1 MKTDNIVTLTMN
13 PAIDT
18 SVSVENIVR
27 DHKMRCLKTR
37 RDPGGGGINVA
48 RTLKRFGAEPL
59 AIFPMGG
66 ASGLMLEH
74 LVAAEGVRHQS
85 FVIEHD
91 CRANFSATEIKSN
104 SQYRFVLPGPTLNEE
119 EWSAGLG
126 LMTQAASSGYAVAS
140 GSLPRGVPD
149 DFYARVARN
158 LTVLGGAKL
167 VLDTSGQPL
176 KSALETGVYL
186 VKPSLSEF
194 SKLLGVDFDEKP
206 LDEILPP
213 CLEAA
218 RKLVADRGAEIV
230 ALTMGAYG
238 ALLVTHEVALLAKPP
253 PVTVR
258 GTVGAGDSFLGLLI
272 LSIARQMSLPDA
284 FRQAVAAGSAA
295 LLSPGTGL
303 PGTGLCAPDDV
314 AQLASQVEITTLP

>member
-1 MKTDNIVTLTMN
+1 MRTDNIVTLTMN

-18 SVSVENIVR
+18 SVSVESIVK
-27 DHKMRCLKTR
+27 DHKMRCVKTR

-91 CRANFSATEIKSN
+91 CRANFTANEIKSN
-104 SQYRFVLPGPTLNEE
+104 TQYRFVLPGPTLNEE
-119 EWSAGLG
+119 EWNAGLG
-126 LMTQAASSGYAVAS
+126 LMSQAASSGYAVAS

-167 VLDTSGQPL
+167 VLDTSGPPL
-176 KSALETGVYL
+176 KHALDLGVFL

-194 SKLLGVDFDEKP
+194 SDLLNQENPSNDA
-206 LDEILPP
+206 
-213 CLEAA
+213 CLAAA
-218 RKLVADRGAEIV
+218 RNLVVNGKAEIV
-230 ALTMGAYG
+230 ALTMGANG
-238 ALLVTHEVALLAKPP
+238 AMLVTREVAMLAKPP

-258 GTVGAGDSFLGLLI
+258 GTVGAGDSFLGLLV
-272 LSIARQMSLPDA
+272 LSIAREMSLPDA

-303 PGTGLCAPDDV
+303 CEPDDV
-314 AQLASQVEITTLP
+314 AQLARQVEITALP